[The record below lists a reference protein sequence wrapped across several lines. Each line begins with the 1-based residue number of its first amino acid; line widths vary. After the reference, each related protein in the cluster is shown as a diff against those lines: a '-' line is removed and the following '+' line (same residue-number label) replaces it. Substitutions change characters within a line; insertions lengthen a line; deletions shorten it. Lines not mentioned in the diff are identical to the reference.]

1 MIQDL
6 NAQLILPK
14 NWKLSKMSKKNS
26 IMQQFANVLSSI
38 FNGKY
43 YKYNM
48 FLLMLNLLPTICF
61 KNGGTVFFFPLFYH
75 VFCKKTKQKKNLGS
89 GENNTEVFKAK
100 CFPTPG

>member
-26 IMQQFANVLSSI
+26 IMQQFANILSSI

-48 FLLMLNLLPTICF
+48 LLLMLNLLPTICF
-61 KNGGTVFFFPLFYH
+61 KIGGTVFFFSFITSS
-75 VFCKKTKQKKNLGS
+75 VKKQKKELGKWR
-89 GENNTEVFKAK
+89 E
-100 CFPTPG
+100 

>member
-48 FLLMLNLLPTICF
+48 LLLFFHCF
-61 KNGGTVFFFPLFYH
+61 ITSSVK
-75 VFCKKTKQKKNLGS
+75 KQKKNLGS
-89 GENNTEVFKAK
+89 GENNTEAFKAK